1 VSLDPRPD
9 LRGPLDR
16 LLEAEGARAG
26 YVVSDAGMV
35 STWAGNARGVDA
47 ESFVSLVS
55 AQAAAATALA
65 PLVCG
70 REFSEMT
77 QEGGRTTVR
86 VTGLGDG
93 WILASL
99 HDTQSGPGARPHPRG
114 DKVAALQADLGRLV
128 GTAMK
133 TRDSARRGG
142 VADGWSDEAA
152 SRIDQVFRGGV

>member
-1 VSLDPRPD
+1 VSPEPRPD
-9 LRGPLDR
+9 LRGELDR

-35 STWAGNARGVDA
+35 STWAGNVRGVDA

-55 AQAAAATALA
+55 AQAAAAAALA

-70 REFSEMT
+70 EEFSEMT
-77 QEGGRTTVR
+77 QEGGRTAVR
-86 VTGLGDG
+86 VIGLGDG

-99 HDTQSGPGARPHPRG
+99 HDTLPGQGARPHPRG

-128 GTAMK
+128 GKAK
-133 TRDSARRGG
+133 AHESAGG
-142 VADGWSDEAA
+142 SRVADEWSDEAA